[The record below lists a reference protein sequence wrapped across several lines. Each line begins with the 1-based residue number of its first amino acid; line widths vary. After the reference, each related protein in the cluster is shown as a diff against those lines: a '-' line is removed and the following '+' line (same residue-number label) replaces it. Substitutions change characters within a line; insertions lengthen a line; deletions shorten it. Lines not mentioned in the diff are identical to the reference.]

1 MPVKHTTHP
10 KDEHQIHE
18 APTFSCGEVFAEG
31 FKFPLI
37 PIVAEPRD
45 DVGPDTI
52 QKDRIPDYCLNI
64 EWHGFVRANGWVEV
78 VGAELFRAAFC
89 FMPNKRQ
96 QNYSA
101 YRSGLLA
108 RCFC

>member
-64 EWHGFVRANGWVEV
+64 EWHGLVAAIGCVEV
-78 VGAELFRAAFC
+78 APGELFQAAFHL
-89 FMPNKRQ
+89 RT
-96 QNYSA
+96 A
-101 YRSGLLA
+101 
-108 RCFC
+108 